1 MTLISSISGIRGT
14 VNGRNSLNLTPVD
27 VVKYVSAYGTWIK
40 SKRSSDNNTI
50 VVGRDGR
57 ISGPTLLEI
66 VKSTLVSMGI
76 NVIDTDLSTTP
87 TTQIIIQEKK
97 DEGGIIL
104 TASHNPKN
112 WNALKLFNSKG
123 EFLVKDE
130 AEEIFEIVKEH
141 KGPIISESGIKDE
154 KDAKYIYERTG
165 IRNFL
170 IGESLLKSD
179 KPGELMKK
187 LIQITQ

>member
-97 DEGGIIL
+97 AEGGIIL